1 MNRPGNTWEERRS
14 PSGILTAKP
23 FSLLKTLG
31 KDVKCLIKSDLGT
44 CNSQCEKKTKNKTKQ
59 GRVWK
64 SVMKPWF
71 HWKCVCEVSLLLLH
85 SSATSY
91 LKELANASSA
101 ILSLPD
107 HSPESTHGL
116 CTYKCLL
123 HVLKL
128 SWTENQLKKNL
139 FSFLHEGATL
149 VCPLSTHQC
158 YHVVEKGR
166 YSWRNLCAV
175 SALATPQVEGEC
187 IWKPKHG

>member
-1 MNRPGNTWEERRS
+1 MW
-14 PSGILTAKP
+14 
-23 FSLLKTLG
+23 
-31 KDVKCLIKSDLGT
+31 
-44 CNSQCEKKTKNKTKQ
+44 KKTKNKTKQ
-59 GRVWK
+59 GRAWK

-128 SWTENQLKKNL
+128 SWAENQLKKKSIFIPAWRGYTGL
-139 FSFLHEGATL
+139 PSEHASVLPRCGKGTVQL
-149 VCPLSTHQC
+149 KKSLCCLSTGNTSSRGGVHMETQARLVIC
-158 YHVVEKGR
+158 VD
-166 YSWRNLCAV
+166 L
-175 SALATPQVEGEC
+175 
-187 IWKPKHG
+187 WKKLEEICLL